1 MNVAGIA
8 LILLALS
15 TGMLAAWSTDQWF
28 DAAELGD
35 AEYQKLK
42 NEFLNSADL
51 MRLHNEV
58 YKQVGERVWEEQ
70 VKPQFLSDVTW
81 ATVRATGNLFPDAR
95 DLIDWVRANPE
106 EARRLLK
113 ASAGTDQAVS
123 NGSSAR

>member
-1 MNVAGIA
+1 
-8 LILLALS
+8 
-15 TGMLAAWSTDQWF
+15 
-28 DAAELGD
+28 
-35 AEYQKLK
+35 
-42 NEFLNSADL
+42 
-51 MRLHNEV
+51 
-58 YKQVGERVWEEQ
+58 VGERVWEEQ